1 MRIKILKETENELKL
16 EIEEVGHTLCNL
28 LQKELLKNEK
38 VDIAGYD
45 VPHPL
50 TSKAII
56 FVRTKEK
63 AKPRKILEEAVKQI
77 QKQNK
82 EFRKA
87 FEKALK

>member
-1 MRIKILKETENELKL
+1 MKVRILKETKNELKL
-16 EIEEVGHTLCNL
+16 EIEEAGHTLCNL

-50 TSKAII
+50 TLKAII
-56 FVRTKEK
+56 FIRTKEK
-63 AKPRKILEEAVKQI
+63 AKPRKVLEETVKQI

-82 EFRKA
+82 ELKKA
-87 FEKALK
+87 LEKALK